1 MASRI
6 RESSSE
12 ARNYMDDH
20 PRKPMILEI
29 HTGQR
34 KQIVVSDLANLLTLL
49 IRDLLIA

>member
-12 ARNYMDDH
+12 VRNHLDDH

-29 HTGQR
+29 LTGQR
-34 KQIVVSDLANLLTLL
+34 KQIVDLLTYL
-49 IRDLLIA
+49 ISNLLIA